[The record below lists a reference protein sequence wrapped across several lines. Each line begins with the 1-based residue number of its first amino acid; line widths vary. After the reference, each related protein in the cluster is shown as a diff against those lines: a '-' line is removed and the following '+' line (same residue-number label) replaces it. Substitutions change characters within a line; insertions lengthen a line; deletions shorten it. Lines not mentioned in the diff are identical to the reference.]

1 MEAILKFSN
10 LQHWS
15 TVCFSI
21 FFEALFLFL
30 VFLFFGHLSNLLLA
44 WGLAAARQNEVNWI
58 IDQIN
63 LTREDSQVVI
73 ESNLY
78 QIMTG
83 AGR

>member
-1 MEAILKFSN
+1 M
-10 LQHWS
+10 
-15 TVCFSI
+15 
-21 FFEALFLFL
+21 
-30 VFLFFGHLSNLLLA
+30 
-44 WGLAAARQNEVNWI
+44 ARPGSNEVNWI

-83 AGR
+83 AGW